1 MLEKKTELGFIDMF
15 FDSSILFKFS
25 VILEL
30 IRIEKGSKKI
40 LIKFVF
46 FNVMNVISKVKWDDD
61 DEDLKIKFKLIFGKD
76 DFDVGFIVKLDD
88 MVKLDDIES
97 FELKDIKMIVKFD
110 VFLGVIYLLLF
121 KLGVLEFVE
130 FSERMLVLREV
141 KKFVMIDDIFQ
152 IVLRKVKE
160 IVDNKLMVSVEEDK
174 NIFLDILSGEDNI
187 EIVDMECDFNLNSQD
202 VIIFQENDNFLQSF
216 VLVFLFMI
224 IFFKLFQDI
233 FKEITIFDFGMFFK
247 KSVFFI
253 ERKYFL
259 FFYVFL
265 LMDILLFLFNFL

>member
-1 MLEKKTELGFIDMF
+1 MLEKKTELDLIDMF

-97 FELKDIKMIVKFD
+97 CELKDIKMIVKFD

-130 FSERMLVLREV
+130 FSERMLVLREG

-216 VLVFLFMI
+216 VLVFLRMI

>member
-1 MLEKKTELGFIDMF
+1 MLEKKTELGLIDMF

-97 FELKDIKMIVKFD
+97 CELKDIKMIVKFD

-130 FSERMLVLREV
+130 FSERMLVLREG

>member
-1 MLEKKTELGFIDMF
+1 MLEKKTELGLIDMF

-97 FELKDIKMIVKFD
+97 CELKDIKMIVKFD

>member
-1 MLEKKTELGFIDMF
+1 
-15 FDSSILFKFS
+15 
-25 VILEL
+25 
-30 IRIEKGSKKI
+30 
-40 LIKFVF
+40 
-46 FNVMNVISKVKWDDD
+46 
-61 DEDLKIKFKLIFGKD
+61 
-76 DFDVGFIVKLDD
+76 

-130 FSERMLVLREV
+130 FSERMLVLREG

>member
-1 MLEKKTELGFIDMF
+1 MLEKKMELGLIDMF

-97 FELKDIKMIVKFD
+97 CELKDIKMIVKFD

-130 FSERMLVLREV
+130 FSERMLVLREG

>member
-97 FELKDIKMIVKFD
+97 CELKDIKMIVKFD

-130 FSERMLVLREV
+130 FSERMLVLREG

>member
-61 DEDLKIKFKLIFGKD
+61 DEDSKIKFKLIFGKD

-97 FELKDIKMIVKFD
+97 CELKDIKMIVKFD

-130 FSERMLVLREV
+130 FSERMLVLREG

-202 VIIFQENDNFLQSF
+202 VIIFQENDNFL
-216 VLVFLFMI
+216 
-224 IFFKLFQDI
+224 
-233 FKEITIFDFGMFFK
+233 
-247 KSVFFI
+247 
-253 ERKYFL
+253 
-259 FFYVFL
+259 
-265 LMDILLFLFNFL
+265 

>member
-1 MLEKKTELGFIDMF
+1 MLEKKTELGLIDMF

-110 VFLGVIYLLLF
+110 VFLVVIYLLLF

-202 VIIFQENDNFLQSF
+202 VIIFQENDNFL
-216 VLVFLFMI
+216 
-224 IFFKLFQDI
+224 
-233 FKEITIFDFGMFFK
+233 
-247 KSVFFI
+247 
-253 ERKYFL
+253 
-259 FFYVFL
+259 
-265 LMDILLFLFNFL
+265 